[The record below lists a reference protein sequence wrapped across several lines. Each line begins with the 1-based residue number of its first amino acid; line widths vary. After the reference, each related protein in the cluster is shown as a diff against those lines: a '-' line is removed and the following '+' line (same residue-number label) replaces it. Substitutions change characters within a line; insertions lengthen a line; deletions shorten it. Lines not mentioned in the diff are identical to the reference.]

1 MRLLILTFATLFF
14 LSNPLNIPDGFVYL
28 KDIDNEITVDL
39 KYYSKSNFTGKFV
52 DGYYSNNAIL
62 TFQAATALI
71 NAQKDFK
78 KLGFS
83 LIIFDA
89 YRPQSAVDFF
99 VQWSKD
105 INDTINKNIYYPN
118 INKSELFDLGYIAYK
133 SGHSRGSTVDVSL
146 IDLSN
151 NTQIDMGTIYDFF
164 GQESSTLYSNISEK
178 QQYNRSL
185 LNDIMS
191 NNGFKNYSKEWWHF
205 TLEDEP
211 FDKYF
216 NFLVK

>member
-1 MRLLILTFATLFF
+1 MRLLILTFATFF
-14 LSNPLNIPDGFVYL
+14 SLSNPINIPDGFVYL

-62 TFQAATALI
+62 TDQAAIALV

-105 INDTINKNIYYPN
+105 INDTINKNVYYPN

-151 NTQIDMGTIYDFF
+151 NIQIDMGSIYDFF
-164 GQESSTLYSNISEK
+164 GPESSTLYSNISEK